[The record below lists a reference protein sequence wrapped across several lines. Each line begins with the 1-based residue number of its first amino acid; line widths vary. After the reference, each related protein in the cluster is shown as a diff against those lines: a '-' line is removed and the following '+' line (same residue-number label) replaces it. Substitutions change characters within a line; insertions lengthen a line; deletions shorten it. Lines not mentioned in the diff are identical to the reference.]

1 MALKEIQ
8 NQGAGDMSVSEMAA
22 SPARGLKF
30 IPQHPSQKMK
40 TKQTKNTCLYP
51 NTEGA
56 ETGRSLELTD
66 QPE

>member
-30 IPQHPSQKMK
+30 IPRTQVKK
-40 TKQTKNTCLYP
+40 
-51 NTEGA
+51 
-56 ETGRSLELTD
+56 
-66 QPE
+66 